1 MLYSSQLLINR
12 RRLYPH
18 WFEIDTAR
26 LYVNCM
32 VPSRPYE
39 LILVLINED
48 TGAVV
53 RKSNAVVSSFYT
65 VVLPFLTLN
74 LIKDIQIQWR

>member
-12 RRLYPH
+12 SLYPH

-32 VPSRPYE
+32 VPSLPYE

-53 RKSNAVVSSFYT
+53 RKSNAVVSFFDT
-65 VVLPFLTLN
+65 FLYFCHFSHL
-74 LIKDIQIQWR
+74 LLQIT